1 MDKIITLPLLTQYDG
16 LIKEYI
22 ASSISGLVDSA
33 PETLDTL
40 NELAAALGDDP
51 NFATTISSQIGEKLS
66 TSTYNADK
74 ATFALKSQLS
84 SYLTTSAASSTYLTK
99 EAASSTYQPKGNY
112 LTSVSWSQV
121 SGKPEFAT
129 VATSGSYDDL
139 TDKPTI
145 PSLAGY
151 ATQSWVQGLGYM
163 TKTTADGL
171 YQAKGSYLT
180 SVNLATISDLHANW
194 DALLKATPSVHVTR
208 WPSASE
214 VDGLATVA
222 TSGSYND
229 LKNKPAAYS
238 LPTAS
243 SSTKGGILLG
253 YGENGKNYPVELDG
267 ESRAYVNVPWTDSNT
282 AYTAGTGLSLSGN
295 TFSVKL
301 GYTTSNKNYK
311 VSADSSGNLYVNV
324 PWTDNNTTYNVAT
337 QSTNGLMSSSDKTKL
352 DGMTAASSS
361 DITALFD

>member
-16 LIKEYI
+16 LIKNYI

-51 NFATTISSQIGEKLS
+51 NFATTIAGQIGEKLS

-99 EAASSTYQPKGNY
+99 EDASDTYQPKGSY

-121 SGKPEFAT
+121 SGKPQFAT

-139 TDKPTI
+139 TDKPAI
-145 PSLAGY
+145 PSLTGY
-151 ATQSWVQGLGYM
+151 ATQSWVQGLGYI
-163 TKTTADGL
+163 TKATADST
-171 YQAKGSYLT
+171 YQAKGSYLS
-180 SVNLATISDLHANW
+180 SVSLATISDLHANW
-194 DALLKATPSVHVTR
+194 DALLKAAPSSYVTR
-208 WPSASE
+208 WPSATE
-214 VDGLATVA
+214 VSGLATVA

-229 LKNKPAAYS
+229 LKNKPTAYS

-243 SSTKGGILLG
+243 STTKGGILLG
-253 YGENGKNYPVELDG
+253 YGENGKNYPVELDD
-267 ESRAYVNVPWTDSNT
+267 ESRAFVNVPWTDNNT
-282 AYTAGTGLSLSGN
+282 TYSAGTGLSLSSN
-295 TFSVKL
+295 KFSVKL
-301 GYTTSNKNYK
+301 DYTTSGKNYK
-311 VSADSSGNLYVNV
+311 VAADSNGNLYVNV

-337 QSTNGLMSSSDKTKL
+337 QSANGLMSSSDKTKL
-352 DGMTAASSS
+352 DGMVAASST